1 VAGSA
6 ARGHVRVLKA
16 LIFDVDG
23 TLADTER
30 DGHRVAFNQ
39 AFADAGLDWH
49 WSVER
54 YGALLRVAGGRER
67 LAHFIETDAQQV
79 PQGRREALA
88 RHLHALK
95 TDHYLRMV
103 DEGAVRLRPGVA
115 RLLDEAHRS
124 GMLLA
129 VATTTSRANVDRLL
143 EHALPAG
150 APDWFAVIGAAEDA
164 PQKKPDP
171 QVYRMVLRTL
181 AVDSSECFA
190 FEDSAAGLRAARA
203 CAIPTIVTAN
213 DYTRDQ
219 NFAGALSVLRELG
232 EPGRAAEVLAGAPL
246 QRGLVDMQQLRR
258 WHAQYIHNDP
268 RGGVRCRS

>member
-1 VAGSA
+1 M
-6 ARGHVRVLKA
+6 LKA

-30 DGHRVAFNQ
+30 DGHRVAFNH

-54 YGALLRVAGGRER
+54 YAALLRVAGGRER
-67 LAHFIETDAQQV
+67 IAHFIETDVEQIPPGQ
-79 PQGRREALA
+79 RDALA
-88 RHLHALK
+88 RQLHARK
-95 TDHYLRMV
+95 TAHYLRMV

-115 RLLDEAHRS
+115 RLLGEARAS
-124 GMLLA
+124 GTMLA
-129 VATTTSRANVDRLL
+129 IATTTSRANVDALL

-150 APDWFAVIGAAEDA
+150 ALDWFAVIGAAEDA

-171 QVYRMVLRTL
+171 QVYRRVLQAL
-181 AVDSSECFA
+181 AVAASECFA

-213 DYTRDQ
+213 HYTREQ
-219 NFAGALSVLRELG
+219 NFAGALSVLNELG
-232 EPGRAAEVLAGAPL
+232 EPGRAADVLAGAPL
-246 QRGLVDMQQLRR
+246 QRGLVDMQQLRN
-258 WHAQYIHNDP
+258 WHAQYIRND
-268 RGGVRCRS
+268 RRHAG